1 MLASGFSKIGYG
13 DLDGHAGQRLQPETG
28 GECMARVAVIETTG
42 APEVIGWA
50 TRDLPP
56 PGPGEVRVRHTAVG
70 LNFIDTYH
78 RSGLYPV
85 ALPSGLGSEAAG
97 VVEAVGEGVTVLAQ
111 GDRVAT
117 YGPGLGA
124 YASERNVPADILY
137 KLPDTISDEIAA
149 AAMLKGCTAEYLVE
163 RAARVE
169 AGMTVLVHAAAG
181 GTGQLLV
188 QWLKHLGATV
198 IGTVGSADKAE
209 RARALGADHVIEYKR
224 EDIAERVREI
234 TGGDGVPVVF
244 DGVGGSTWEASLKS
258 AARRGLIVSFGNAGG
273 PVEGVNLGVLSR
285 HGSLFVTRPT
295 LYDYYASAEE
305 RAAGVARVF
314 DLIAR
319 GELSVEI
326 GQRFA
331 LEDAAAAHRAIEA
344 GETIGATLL
353 VP

>member
-1 MLASGFSKIGYG
+1 
-13 DLDGHAGQRLQPETG
+13 
-28 GECMARVAVIETTG
+28 MARVAVIEKTG
-42 APEVIGWA
+42 GPEVIQWA
-50 TRDLPP
+50 ERDLPP
-56 PGPGEVRVRHTAVG
+56 PGPGEVRVRQTAVG

-85 ALPSGLGSEAAG
+85 PLPSGLGSEAAG
-97 VVEAVGEGVTVLAQ
+97 VVEAVGEGVIALAV

-124 YASERNVPADILY
+124 YASARNVPAEILS
-137 KLPDTISDEIAA
+137 KLPDVITDEVAA
-149 AAMLKGCTAEYLVE
+149 AVMLKGCTAEYLVE
-163 RAARVE
+163 RAAKVQ

-188 QWLKHLGATV
+188 QWIKHLGATV
-198 IGTVGSADKAE
+198 IATVGSPDKAE
-209 RARALGADHVIEYKR
+209 RARALGADHVIEYRR

-234 TGGDGVPVVF
+234 TGEGVPIVF

-258 AARRGLIVSFGNAGG
+258 AARRGLIVSFGNASG

-285 HGSLFVTRPT
+285 NGSLFVTRPT
-295 LYDYYASAEE
+295 LYDYYASPAE

-314 DLIAR
+314 ELIAS
-319 GELSVEI
+319 GVLSVEI

-353 VP
+353 IP

>member
-1 MLASGFSKIGYG
+1 
-13 DLDGHAGQRLQPETG
+13 
-28 GECMARVAVIETTG
+28 MARVAVIEKTG
-42 APEVIGWA
+42 GPEVIQWA

-85 ALPSGLGSEAAG
+85 PLPSGLGSEAAG
-97 VVEAVGEGVTVLAQ
+97 VVEAVGEGVMALVP

-124 YASERNVPADILY
+124 YASERNVSAEILA
-137 KLPDTISDEIAA
+137 KLPDAISDEVAA
-149 AAMLKGCTAEYLVE
+149 AVMLKGCTAEYLVE
-163 RAARVE
+163 RAARVQP
-169 AGMTVLVHAAAG
+169 GMTVLVHAAAG

-198 IGTVGSADKAE
+198 IGTAGSPEKAA
-209 RARALGADHVIEYKR
+209 RAKALGANHVIEYRR

-234 TGGDGVPVVF
+234 TAGEGVPVVL

-295 LYDYYASAEE
+295 LYDYYATPAE

-314 DLIAR
+314 ELVAS
-319 GELSVEI
+319 GVLSVEI

-331 LEDAAAAHRAIEA
+331 LEDAADAHHAIEA
-344 GETIGATLL
+344 GETMGATLL
-353 VP
+353 IP

>member
-1 MLASGFSKIGYG
+1 MARI
-13 DLDGHAGQRLQPETG
+13 AIIEATG
-28 GECMARVAVIETTG
+28 G
-42 APEVIGWA
+42 PEVIGWT

-78 RSGLYPV
+78 RSGLYPLP
-85 ALPSGLGSEAAG
+85 LPSGLGSEAAG
-97 VVEAVGEGVTVLAQ
+97 VVEAVGEGVTALVP

-124 YASERNVPADILY
+124 YASERNVAANILS
-137 KLPDTISDEIAA
+137 KLPDSISDEVAA
-149 AAMLKGCTAEYLVE
+149 AVMLKGCTAEYLVE
-163 RAARVE
+163 RAAKVQ

-198 IGTVGSADKAE
+198 IGTVGSPDKAA
-209 RARALGADHVIEYKR
+209 RAWALGADHVIEYR
-224 EDIAERVREI
+224 NEDIADRVLEI
-234 TGGDGVPVVF
+234 TGGEGVPVVL

-285 HGSLFVTRPT
+285 NGSLYVTRPT
-295 LYDYYASAEE
+295 LYDYYATPED
-305 RAAGVARVF
+305 RTAGVARLFELVSS
-314 DLIAR
+314 
-319 GELSVEI
+319 GVLSVEI

-344 GETIGATLL
+344 GETMGATLL